1 MAVRK
6 VGSGV
11 EHRRKIRALEAK
23 RDVLIQTQEK
33 TKQQLAL
40 VRADLKHQ
48 RKAGTK

>member
-1 MAVRK
+1 MATRT
-6 VGSGV
+6 SV

-23 RDVLIQTQEK
+23 RDQLVQTAEK

-48 RKAGTK
+48 RRAGTK